1 MKSDQTHIRK
11 HHMEQLYHTTQLI
24 GIKDKNI
31 TLNKVL
37 KHKTHIEMIATLDYA
52 PGNCNHCQGK
62 QIKYDFQKPSKIPF
76 LEVAGFP
83 SLIRLKKRRFQCKN
97 CRKVTVSETSLVQK
111 NCQISEPLRQKVA
124 QALVNRQALTHIA
137 QDLAISTSTVHRKL
151 KEFTFK
157 EDFSRL
163 PEILSI
169 DEFSYQKGKLAFIA
183 QDFETKKIIT
193 ILENRTQTTIRNHFF
208 RYSKEARN
216 SVKVV
221 TVDMSGSYIPM
232 IPKLFP
238 KAKIVID
245 RFHIVQ
251 HMSRALNHTRIQLM
265 TQFDKK
271 SLEYRA
277 LKYYWKSVLKDSRKL
292 SLNSFRSRTFGETLT
307 PKECLT
313 EIFHLVPELKGYYDL
328 YQFLLFHLQ
337 EKNADYFFDLIE
349 EALPHLNQTFKTALR
364 TILHHKQ
371 HVINA
376 IELPYS
382 NAKLEATNKLIKD
395 IKRNAFGFR
404 NFDNFKKRIFIAL
417 NMQKE
422 KTHFVSSRA

>member
-193 ILENRTQTTIRNHFF
+193 ILENRTQITIRNYFF

-328 YQFLLFHLQ
+328 YQLLLFHLQ